1 MAYKCELIP
10 VEVDKVDTMY
20 RKICTAIPV
29 PESIPLFETL
39 RKYEPRSMGMQVPVV
54 WGKAE
59 GFQVY
64 DPYGNCWIDFTSGI
78 LVANCGHSH
87 PHVKKALK
95 EHIDN
100 KPLHTYLFA
109 TETRAK
115 LVKKLI
121 EITPPNLTKVFLLST
136 GSESV
141 EVAIKLAKLYGLSK
155 NPQKKGI
162 VSFEGC
168 FHGRTTGSQMLSP
181 SEEGK
186 KWITTL
192 DPEIYHIPF
201 PRCGGGECPWGKDEY
216 ENCGKECF
224 EKCLAQLEK
233 KGVDLKSI
241 AAMIFEGFQ
250 GGRGP
255 IFLPNDY
262 AKAMRQWADE
272 NESLI
277 VVDEIQSG
285 FGRTGKLFTYM
296 HYGIDADIVCC
307 GKGISSSLPLSA
319 VLARADIMDM
329 PGPGQMT
336 STHTGNP
343 LCCAATL
350 AAIEVIENEN
360 LIEASAQKGKLVQDM
375 FKKIQAKY
383 PDRIT
388 KITGKGLVHTLFF
401 VKPGTNEPD
410 IELENEV
417 VLRSIQKGVML
428 FITNNGTVKI
438 CPPLLITQE
447 ALIDGINVIGESL
460 DQCLAKK

>member
-10 VEVDKVDTMY
+10 VEIDKVDTKY
-20 RKICTAIPV
+20 RKICTALPV

-39 RKYEPRSMGMQVPVV
+39 QKYEPRSMGMQVPVI
-54 WGKAE
+54 WDKAE

-95 EHIDN
+95 DHIDN
-100 KPLHTYLFA
+100 NPLHTYLFA
-109 TETRAK
+109 TEIRAK
-115 LVKKLI
+115 LVKKLV
-121 EITPPNLTKVFLLST
+121 EITPANLTKAFLLST

-141 EVAIKLAKLYGLSK
+141 EAALKLAKLYGLRK

-162 VSFEGC
+162 VSFTGC
-168 FHGRTTGSQMLSP
+168 FHGRTMGSQMLSP

-186 KWITTL
+186 NWITTL

-201 PRCGGGECPWGKDEY
+201 PRCGGGECPWGNDKY
-216 ENCGKECF
+216 VNCGKVCF
-224 EKCLAQLEK
+224 EKSLAQLQEK
-233 KGVDLKSI
+233 SVDLKSI
-241 AAMIFEGFQ
+241 AAVFIEGFQ
-250 GGRGP
+250 GYRGP
-255 IFLPNDY
+255 IFWPNDF
-262 AKAMRQWADE
+262 ARAMRKWADE
-272 NESLI
+272 NEILI

-285 FGRTGKLFTYM
+285 FGRSGKLFTYM
-296 HYGIDADIVCC
+296 HYGIDVDIVCC

-319 VLARADIMDM
+319 VLARADIMDI

-350 AAIEVIENEN
+350 ASIEVIENEN
-360 LIEASAQKGKLVQDM
+360 LIEASAKKGKLVHDM

-383 PDRIT
+383 PERINM
-388 KITGKGLVHTLFF
+388 ITGRGLVHSLFF
-401 VKPGTNEPD
+401 VKPGTNEHD

-428 FITNNGTVKI
+428 FITNNGSVKI
-438 CPPLLITQE
+438 CPPLSITEE
-447 ALIDGINVIGESL
+447 ALIDGIDVISESL
-460 DQCLAKK
+460 DKCLAKS